1 MGGSDIKQDGSMSM
15 WQIFQT
21 FAGLNTMD
29 PNGYTFLKRVTG
41 ESVCKDC
48 TVLRG
53 RLQAVY
59 TDGTPANAGNGL
71 YVHHAIFIDVTK
83 KQRLPVSNC
92 GDTMGSIP
100 TFVGADVSG
109 NTWQYF
115 TTQDGTYPSGYYLKD
130 NSMMLQA
137 ELVNYR
143 SVLCRLCVDRSCTHE
158 DDRKEP
164 QEVYLELDVEYLT
177 GKVGSDAS
185 LHTVAS
191 TGEQYLSELS
201 EHTNKDRL
209 LKCVW

>member
-1 MGGSDIKQDGSMSM
+1 MGGPDVKQEGSMSM

-29 PNGYTFLKRVTG
+29 PNGYTFLKKVTG

-59 TDGTPANAGNGL
+59 KDGTPANAGNGL

-100 TFVGADVSG
+100 TFIGADVSG
-109 NTWQYF
+109 STWQYF
-115 TTQDGTYPSGYYLKD
+115 TTQDGSHPSGYYLKD
-130 NSMMLQA
+130 NSIWNWTWSTCLERLEAMH
-137 ELVNYR
+137 
-143 SVLCRLCVDRSCTHE
+143 LCI
-158 DDRKEP
+158 P
-164 QEVYLELDVEYLT
+164 
-177 GKVGSDAS
+177 
-185 LHTVAS
+185 
-191 TGEQYLSELS
+191 
-201 EHTNKDRL
+201 
-209 LKCVW
+209 